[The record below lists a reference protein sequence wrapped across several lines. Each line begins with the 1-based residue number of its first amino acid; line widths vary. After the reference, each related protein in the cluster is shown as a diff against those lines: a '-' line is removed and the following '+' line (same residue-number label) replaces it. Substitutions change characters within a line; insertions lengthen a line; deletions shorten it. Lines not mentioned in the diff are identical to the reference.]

1 MPSFLPGSG
10 SVESNVSG
18 LEKVSDSERINTL
31 IRDQSRDEVSYFPAK
46 LTSSMDRRRQIMR
59 LAEESAGGGKLVSEK
74 VIERRED
81 GEPKLTQ
88 KEIHM
93 HVPLQEPASS
103 QEPSLFAEQSELA
116 LGLRKLSLSTS

>member
-1 MPSFLPGSG
+1 
-10 SVESNVSG
+10 
-18 LEKVSDSERINTL
+18 
-31 IRDQSRDEVSYFPAK
+31 
-46 LTSSMDRRRQIMR
+46 MR
-59 LAEESAGGGKLVSEK
+59 LTEESGAGGGKLVSEK